1 MVEHMKVVLKMIENM
16 VRDMNNFQM
25 VQYMMACLLMGN
37 QKEKENLHGVMEKVM
52 KENGWMDWNMGKEF
66 GMD

>member
-1 MVEHMKVVLKMIENM
+1 MKVVLKMIENM

-37 QKEKENLHGVMEKVM
+37 QKEKENLLGVMVKVM
-52 KENGWMDWNMGKEF
+52 KENG
-66 GMD
+66 